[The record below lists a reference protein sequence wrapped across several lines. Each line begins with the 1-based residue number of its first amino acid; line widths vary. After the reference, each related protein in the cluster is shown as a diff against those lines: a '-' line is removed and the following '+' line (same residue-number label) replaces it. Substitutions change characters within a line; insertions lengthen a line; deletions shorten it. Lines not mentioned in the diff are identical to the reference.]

1 MIINLRGTSGSGKTT
16 ILRQITALYP
26 HKVSFREAG
35 RKQPIGYLFSRKE
48 GKPLAVVG
56 HYETP
61 CGGCDT
67 IHSMDKI
74 FELVEQAKQNYRADV
89 LFEGLLVSEDF
100 QRSVALINNGH
111 NPLFINLSVPIDVCL
126 ASVNARRRQK
136 KPDAPDVN
144 PLNTTVRCKRI
155 ESALNRLEKQG
166 GKVLH
171 LSREEAFETIKKE
184 LQL

>member
-26 HKVSFREAG
+26 EKVAFREAG
-35 RKQPIGYLFSRKE
+35 RKQPIGYLFNRKD

-56 HYETP
+56 HYESP

-74 FELVEQAKQNYRADV
+74 FELVEQSKQNYGADV

-100 QRSVALINNGH
+100 KRSVALINKGF
-111 NPLFINLSVPIDVCL
+111 NPLFINLSVPIEVCL

-136 KPDAPDVN
+136 NPDAPDVN
-144 PLNTTVRCKRI
+144 PFKTTIRCKVI
-155 ESALNRLEKQG
+155 QSALNRLEKQG
-166 GKVLH
+166 GRVLH
-171 LSREEAFETIKKE
+171 LGRLEAFETIKKE